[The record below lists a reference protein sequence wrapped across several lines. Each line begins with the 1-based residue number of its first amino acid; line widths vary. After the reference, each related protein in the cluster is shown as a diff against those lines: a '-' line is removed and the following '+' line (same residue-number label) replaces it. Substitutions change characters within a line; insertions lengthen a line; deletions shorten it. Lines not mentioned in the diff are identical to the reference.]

1 MTDRQRA
8 RRAVGLS
15 VALVAGAAGVATG
28 NAAIFVAST
37 VGLVYAAYEAATQD
51 PEPVLTVERSL
62 EPAAPLPGEEVEVT
76 VTVSN
81 DGLDYLPDVR
91 VVDGVPERL
100 RVVSGSPRFGT
111 ALDADDSASFGYTVE
126 ARRGDHPFGETT
138 VVCRDLTGTGE
149 CRERV
154 RVETTVE
161 CSADI
166 ESLPLSAQTLPRA
179 GRVRTRAG
187 GEGVSFYAIR
197 EYQSAD
203 PMARIDWNRFA
214 RTNELA
220 TVEFQETAAA
230 SVVLLVDTRNPVSPR
245 PRAPNAVQ
253 FAVYA
258 AELLGGTLLAEDNR
272 VGAATFDECAYLRPA
287 TDRAQRRRLREFFGD
302 GNDEGPSDEE
312 ADRFLA
318 GVEDGQLFQP
328 VSHLEQY
335 ASERHEPGHEGSGT
349 ATDGGGVVGTLDRT
363 LPDGAQVVF
372 CTPLLD
378 DRAADAAK
386 RLAAY
391 GHSVTVLSP
400 DVTTDET
407 PGGALAEFDRAERL
421 DGLRASVRVVDW
433 TPTEPLAKALLRA
446 ESGWSA

>member
-1 MTDRQRA
+1 MTDRRRA
-8 RRAVGLS
+8 RRSIGLS
-15 VALVAGAAGVATG
+15 AALVAGAAGVATG

-37 VGLVYAAYEAATQD
+37 VGLVYAAYEAATRD
-51 PEPVLTVERSL
+51 PEPVLTVERTL
-62 EPAAPLPGEEVEVT
+62 EPAAPLPGEAVAVT

-81 DGLDYLPDVR
+81 DGLGYLPDVR

-100 RVVSGSPRFGT
+100 RVVAGSPRFGT
-111 ALDADDSASFGYTVE
+111 ALDADDSASFTYAVE

-149 CRERV
+149 CRQRV

-161 CSADI
+161 CSADV

-179 GRVRTRAG
+179 GRVPTRAG
-187 GEGVSFYAIR
+187 GDGVSFYAVR
-197 EYQSAD
+197 EYQSTD

-214 RTNELA
+214 RTSELA
-220 TVEFQETAAA
+220 TVEFRETAAA

-245 PRAPNAVQ
+245 PRAPSAVQ

-258 AELLGGTLLAEDNR
+258 AERIGATLLAEDNR
-272 VGAATFDECAYLRPA
+272 VGAATFDDGAYLRPA
-287 TDRAQRRRLREFFGD
+287 ADRAQRRRLREFFGG
-302 GNDEGPSDEE
+302 GNDGDSSDGEDGE
-312 ADRFLA
+312 FLT
-318 GVEDGQLFQP
+318 GVEGGQLFQS
-328 VSHLEQY
+328 VSRLEQY
-335 ASERHEPGHEGSGT
+335 ESERHEPGREGGG
-349 ATDGGGVVGTLDRT
+349 AAPDGGDVVGTLDRT

-386 RLAAY
+386 RLAAH

-407 PGGALAEFDRAERL
+407 PGGTLAGFDRAERL
-421 DGLRASVRVVDW
+421 DGLRPSVRVVDW
-433 TPTEPLAKALLRA
+433 TPTDPLATALLRA